1 MRVVFMGTPA
11 FAVATLDA
19 LHLKRNRDSLNYGV
33 SLVFTQPDRPAGR
46 GRKLTPP
53 PVKARALELGL
64 PVFQPRRV
72 KDPESLER
80 IQAIAPEAI
89 VVVGYGQIIPDTI
102 FNFPKY
108 GCVNVHASLLPKY
121 RGAAPINW
129 AVSNGETVTGVTT
142 MRIAKRLDAGD
153 MLLKREVEIGADET
167 AAVLSARL
175 APIGAELLL
184 ESLDGLESG
193 TIVAEQQDDDQA
205 TFAPILK
212 REDGWIDWTLSA
224 RQIFDRI
231 RGFEPWPG
239 TYTSFRGKRLHIR
252 KAHPANSHTP
262 ATPIPRVIATV
273 KQGFLVGC
281 GNDSALAVEEV
292 QLEGKNRISSNEFR
306 RGYRLADGEKLGE
319 PLE

>member
-1 MRVVFMGTPA
+1 MRVVFMGTPP

-19 LHLKRNRDSLNYGV
+19 LHRRGDEV
-33 SLVFTQPDRPAGR
+33 SLVFTQPDRRAGR

-64 PVFQPRRV
+64 PLFQPRRV

-80 IQAIAPEAI
+80 IEAIAPEAI

-129 AVSNGETVTGVTT
+129 AVVNGETVTGVTT
-142 MRIAKRLDAGD
+142 MRIAKRLDVGD
-153 MLLKREVEIGADET
+153 MLLKREVSIGPDET
-167 AAVLSARL
+167 ASALSERL

-184 ESLDGLESG
+184 ETLDGLASR
-193 TIVAEQQDDDQA
+193 TVIAEKQDNDEA

-212 REDGWIDWTLSA
+212 RQDGWIDWSLPA
-224 RQIFDRI
+224 RQIFDRV

-252 KAHPANSHTP
+252 TAHPATSQTP
-262 ATPIPRVIATV
+262 ATAMPGAIVAA
-273 KQGFLVGC
+273 QEGFLVGC
-281 GNDSALAVEEV
+281 GDDSTLAVEEV
-292 QLEGKNRISSNEFR
+292 QLEGKNRISSTEFR
-306 RGYRLADGEKLGE
+306 RGYHLADGEKLGE

>member
-1 MRVVFMGTPA
+1 MGTPL

-19 LHLKRNRDSLNYGV
+19 LHLAGV
-33 SLVFTQPDRPAGR
+33 EVPLVFTQPDRPAGR

-53 PVKARALELGL
+53 AVKARALELGL
-64 PVFQPRRV
+64 PLFQPRRV

-102 FNFPKY
+102 FNFPQY

-129 AVSNGETVTGVTT
+129 AVVNGETVTGVTT

-153 MLLKREVEIGADET
+153 MLLKREAEIGPAET
-167 AAVLSARL
+167 ASALAARL
-175 APIGAELLL
+175 APIGAELLI
-184 ESLDGLESG
+184 ETLDGLASG
-193 TIVAEQQDDDQA
+193 TVETQPQDHSEA

-212 REDGWIDWTLSA
+212 RQDGWIDWSLPA
-224 RQIFDRI
+224 RRIFDRV

-252 KAHPANSHTP
+252 KAHPATSP
-262 ATPIPRVIATV
+262 APDAAMPGSIVAV
-273 KQGFLVGC
+273 QEGFLVGC

-292 QLEGKNRISSNEFR
+292 QLEGKNRISGNEFR
-306 RGYRLADGEKLGE
+306 RGYRLAGGEKLGE